1 MTGEHAKQ
9 ASAMCR
15 KRAAWALCAAS
26 ALFGCSVGPNYVRPT
41 AESPPAYKE
50 ALPWKQAE
58 PRDQEPRGN
67 WWEVFKDPKLDAL
80 VAQVEVS
87 NQTIKAAEARVRE
100 ARALTQA
107 ARAAF
112 FPIVTANAS
121 ASRSRRGTGA
131 GSAGSSG
138 GEVGGGGVGNS
149 YNLALDVNWEIDLW
163 GRVRRTVEASEATAQ
178 ASAADLEAATL
189 SAQGLLVED
198 YFLLRVQDAQIR
210 LLNETVDAYQR
221 SLQLTRNQYAVG
233 VAARADVVQAETQLK
248 STQAQAID
256 AGLQRAQLEHA
267 IAVLLGKAPAEF
279 SVAAEVVPT
288 EFPAIPSGLPSE
300 LLERRPDIAAAER
313 RAAAAN
319 AQIGVAEAAFF
330 PSLTLSATGG
340 FQSSVLSQLFSLP
353 SRYWSLGSALAQ
365 TIFDAGLRRA
375 QTAQAIATYDENV
388 ANYRQTVLNG
398 FQEVE
403 DNLAALR
410 ILEQEAAVQDEA
422 VKAARESLAITL
434 NQYRAGTANYL
445 AVVVVQATALANER
459 AALAIQ
465 SRRLSASVALIKAL
479 GGGWSAVSSEPGPVR
494 EANGVRA
501 TANRC
506 RPATRDI
513 GLTNRVSGAGAVRE
527 ANGVRATANQ
537 RKPPTRAAPHTYTAQ
552 GGGL

>member
-9 ASAMCR
+9 ARAPRRS
-15 KRAAWALCAAS
+15 RAAWAVCATS

-41 AESPPAYKE
+41 AESPPSYKE
-50 ALPWKQAE
+50 AVAWKQAE
-58 PRDQEPRGN
+58 PRDQEPRGK

-87 NQTIKAAEARVRE
+87 NQTIKGAEARVRQ
-100 ARALTQA
+100 ARALTQQ
-107 ARAAF
+107 ARAAL
-112 FPIVTANAS
+112 FPLVSANAGVT
-121 ASRSRRGTGA
+121 RSG
-131 GSAGSSG
+131 SG
-138 GEVGGGGVGNS
+138 GGSTSSNNVGSNVQVGGVRNN
-149 YNLALDVNWEIDLW
+149 YNVALDVNWEVDLW
-163 GRVRRTVEASEATAQ
+163 GRVRRTVEAGEASAQ
-178 ASAADLEAATL
+178 ASVADLESAKL
-189 SAQGLLVED
+189 SAQAQLAED

-210 LLNETVDAYQR
+210 LLNDTVDAYQR

-233 VAARADVVQAETQLK
+233 VAARADVAQAETQLK

-256 AGLQRAQLEHA
+256 AGVQRAQLEHA
-267 IAVLLGKAPAEF
+267 IAVLLGKAPADF

-288 EFPAIPSGLPSE
+288 EFPAIPPGLPSE

-313 RAAAAN
+313 RTAAAN

-353 SRYWSLGSALAQ
+353 SRYWSLGAALAQ

-388 ANYRQTVLNG
+388 ANYRQMVLIG

-410 ILEQEAAVQDEA
+410 ILEQEGAVQDEA
-422 VKAARESLAITL
+422 VKAARESLTITL

-445 AVVVVQATALANER
+445 AVVVAQATALANER
-459 AALAIQ
+459 TALAIL

-479 GGGWSAVSSEPGPVR
+479 GGGW
-494 EANGVRA
+494 N
-501 TANRC
+501 
-506 RPATRDI
+506 
-513 GLTNRVSGAGAVRE
+513 
-527 ANGVRATANQ
+527 
-537 RKPPTRAAPHTYTAQ
+537 AAA
-552 GGGL
+552 L

>member
-1 MTGEHAKQ
+1 MLKLN
-9 ASAMCR
+9 SSR
-15 KRAAWALCAAS
+15 SRRRRAAWVICAIAG
-26 ALFGCSVGPNYVRPT
+26 LFGCSVGPNYVRPPVET
-41 AESPPAYKE
+41 PSAYKE
-50 ALPWKQAE
+50 AQGWKQAE
-58 PRDQEPRGN
+58 PRDERPRGN
-67 WWEVFKDPKLDAL
+67 WWEAFNDPQLNTL
-80 VAQVEVS
+80 VTQVAIT

-121 ASRSRRGTGA
+121 ATRSGSRGGTSVGGSVGSTGGA
-131 GSAGSSG
+131 SG
-138 GEVGGGGVGNS
+138 GVRNS
-149 YNLALDVNWEIDLW
+149 YNVSLDVNWEIDLW
-163 GRVRRTVEASEATAQ
+163 GRVRRTVEASEATGE
-178 ASAADLEAATL
+178 ASAADLESAKL
-189 SAQGLLVED
+189 SAQALLAED

-210 LLNETVDAYQR
+210 LLTDTVDAYQR

-233 VAARADVVQAETQLK
+233 VAARADVAQAETQLK

-256 AGLQRAQLEHA
+256 AGIQRAQLEHA
-267 IAVLLGKAPAEF
+267 IAVLLGKAPADFAIVTE
-279 SVAAEVVPT
+279 AVPT
-288 EFPAIPSGLPSE
+288 EFPPIPPGLPSE

-313 RAAAAN
+313 RTAAAN

-353 SRYWSLGSALAQ
+353 SRYWSLGAALAQ

-388 ANYRQTVLNG
+388 ANYRQTVLTG

-422 VKAARESLAITL
+422 VKAARESLTITL

-445 AVVVVQATALANER
+445 AVVVAQAIALSNERTALAVVS
-459 AALAIQ
+459 Q
-465 SRRLSASVALIKAL
+465 RLSASVALIKAL
-479 GGGWSAVSSEPGPVR
+479 GGGW
-494 EANGVRA
+494 N
-501 TANRC
+501 
-506 RPATRDI
+506 
-513 GLTNRVSGAGAVRE
+513 
-527 ANGVRATANQ
+527 
-537 RKPPTRAAPHTYTAQ
+537 AAA
-552 GGGL
+552 L